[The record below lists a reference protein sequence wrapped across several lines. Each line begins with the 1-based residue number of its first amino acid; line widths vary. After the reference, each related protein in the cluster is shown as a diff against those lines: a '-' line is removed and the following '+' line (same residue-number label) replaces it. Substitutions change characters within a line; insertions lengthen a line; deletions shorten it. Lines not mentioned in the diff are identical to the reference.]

1 MTQKLSV
8 DEAHQRRSKEQY
20 EEYKST
26 GTYSNRISDVK
37 DATRLYLNEI
47 GFCALLTAEEEKY
60 FSRLALKGDEQAR
73 HRMIESNLRLVVK
86 IARRYVNSGLTL
98 LDLIEEGNLG
108 LIKAVSKFDPEK
120 GFRFSTYGIWW
131 IRQTIERAIMNQVR
145 TIRLPIHVAK
155 EVNVQLRAARDLT
168 QKLDHEPTLE
178 EIAEYLGK
186 PIKRV
191 STILNLNQ
199 KVGSVDNPLST
210 DSDTTLLES
219 IPDTGNQGPEKTV
232 LDANLM
238 SNMEQWL
245 DRLSDVQK
253 DVICLRFGLRG
264 NDVGTLE
271 DVAREVGLTREK
283 VRQVQVGALRSLR
296 RTLEVEGLSSSDV
309 LDAEL

>member
-1 MTQKLSV
+1 MTRKLSV
-8 DEAHQRRSKEQY
+8 DEAHKQRSKMQY

-26 GTYSNRISDVK
+26 GSYSNRISVVK
-37 DATRLYLNEI
+37 DATCLYLNEI
-47 GFCALLTAEEEKY
+47 GYCALLTADEEKY
-60 FSRLALKGDEQAR
+60 FSRLALEGDEQAR
-73 HRMIESNLRLVVK
+73 NRMIESNLRLVVK
-86 IARRYVNSGLTL
+86 IARRYINSGLTL

-108 LIKAVSKFDPEK
+108 LIRAVSKFDPEK

-155 EVNVQLRAARDLT
+155 ELNVQLRAARDLT
-168 QKLDHEPTLE
+168 QKLDHEPSLE
-178 EIAEYLGK
+178 EIADYVGK
-186 PIKRV
+186 PINRV

-199 KVGSVDNPLST
+199 KVASVDNLLNT
-210 DSDTTLLES
+210 DSDTTFLES

-245 DRLSDVQK
+245 DRLTDIQK
-253 DVICLRFGLRG
+253 NVICRRFGLRG
-264 NDVGTLE
+264 NSVGTLE
-271 DVAREVGLTREK
+271 EVSKGVGLTREK

-296 RTLEVEGLSSSDV
+296 NTLEIEGLSSSDV